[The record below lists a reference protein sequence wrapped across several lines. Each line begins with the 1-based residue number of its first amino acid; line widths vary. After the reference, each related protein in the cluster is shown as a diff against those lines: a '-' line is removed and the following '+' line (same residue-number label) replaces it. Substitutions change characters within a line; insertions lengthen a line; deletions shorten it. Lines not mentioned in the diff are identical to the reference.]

1 MKPRITD
8 EPWFRR
14 AESLIRNYW
23 RRMGQIQRLEARL
36 RRMEERLHGLER
48 DMDDAR
54 SVRSMSQALS
64 FVPGSGSGLAPGLD
78 DELERMEARVVEL
91 MQRYSELRREILGLR
106 ARLANVRAEN
116 AAMETVMARL
126 TLEEF
131 RYTEQRYVYRRSNY
145 AIGQA
150 LYCSESRARRMR
162 IRVVKQVADCL
173 GLRNGNDRR
182 KNDAQDSA

>member
-1 MKPRITD
+1 MKARITD

-36 RRMEERLHGLER
+36 KRMEERLHGLES
-48 DMDDAR
+48 DIDDAR

-64 FVPGSGSGLAPGLD
+64 LVPGSGSGLAPGLD

-91 MQRYSELRREILGLR
+91 MQRYAELRRETLGLR

-126 TLEEF
+126 TLEEY

-173 GLRNGNDRR
+173 GLRNGDNRR
-182 KNDAQDSA
+182 KNDAQNSA